1 VADPSKACR
10 KFFSQKSATADDQT
24 ANCLE
29 RFIFH
34 RDAGFVWI
42 KPGFSFID
50 LEQTFLEA

>member
-1 VADPSKACR
+1 MADPFEVCR
-10 KFFSQKSATADDQT
+10 KFFSQKSTTANDRT

-34 RDAGFVWI
+34 REAGFIWI
-42 KPGFSFID
+42 KPGFSLID